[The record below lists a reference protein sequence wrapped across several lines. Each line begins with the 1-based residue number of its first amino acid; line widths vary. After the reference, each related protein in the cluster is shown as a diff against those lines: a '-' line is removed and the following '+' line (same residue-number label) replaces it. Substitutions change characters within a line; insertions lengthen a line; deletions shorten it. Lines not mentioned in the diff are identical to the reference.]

1 MSSSNP
7 RWLVWCLQET
17 HTCSAPD
24 SWMRKLSNSRQSH
37 WESPALYQPTGAH
50 VSKVQ
55 CFRQIPV
62 SKREK
67 KKQKR
72 QNDLHKCSSAV
83 LPSVCG
89 TAHQKRECVY
99 REGKGVGTLHPVS
112 CCASTVSLHA
122 WTHFRN
128 SSHIRLVSGSH
139 AFKWGSEA
147 AQALFEKVAECLSKI
162 IISWGG
168 FWERGVWW
176 LFGFFPSLSVSYSK
190 QEGAGLHNQTTLYTR
205 DPSQRETE
213 CRWTSFVCVFLERR
227 GSL

>member
-24 SWMRKLSNSRQSH
+24 GWMRKLSNSRQSH

-62 SKREK
+62 SEREK
-67 KKQKR
+67 KKR

-83 LPSVCG
+83 LPRVCG

-112 CCASTVSLHA
+112 CCESTVSLHA

-147 AQALFEKVAECLSKI
+147 AQVLFEKVAECQSKI
-162 IISWGG
+162 TISWGE

-176 LFGFFPSLSVSYSK
+176 LLYFFPLFLFPILNRRGLDSTTKQHCIQEIQAKERLSADELPLSVSFNNLDK
-190 QEGAGLHNQTTLYTR
+190 G
-205 DPSQRETE
+205 
-213 CRWTSFVCVFLERR
+213 
-227 GSL
+227 